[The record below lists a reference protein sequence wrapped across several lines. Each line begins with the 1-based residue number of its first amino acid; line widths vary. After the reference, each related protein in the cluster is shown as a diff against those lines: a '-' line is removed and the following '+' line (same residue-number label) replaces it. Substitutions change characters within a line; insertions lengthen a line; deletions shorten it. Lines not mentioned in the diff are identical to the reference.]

1 MVSMIIADDELIIRQ
16 GLMSINWSEYDIKVM
31 GIASNGDEALSMVI
45 SKRPQILFTD
55 IRMPGMD
62 GLKLIESA
70 KKHVPEIQSILLTG
84 YEDFNYA
91 RTAIMLGAIDYIL
104 KPSDPDEIIEAALKA
119 KNKIDEIV
127 RFRGLFNT
135 YKTPAVNNKVVSDIL
150 DYINNHYT
158 EDISLYSAAEYVH
171 MNHIYISRLFKKEVG
186 ETFLESLT
194 KVRLKRACELL
205 VNNELKIF
213 QSTQL

>member
-70 KKHVPEIQSILLTG
+70 KQTG
-84 YEDFNYA
+84 
-91 RTAIMLGAIDYIL
+91 
-104 KPSDPDEIIEAALKA
+104 
-119 KNKIDEIV
+119 
-127 RFRGLFNT
+127 
-135 YKTPAVNNKVVSDIL
+135 
-150 DYINNHYT
+150 
-158 EDISLYSAAEYVH
+158 LY
-171 MNHIYISRLFKKEVG
+171 N
-186 ETFLESLT
+186 
-194 KVRLKRACELL
+194 
-205 VNNELKIF
+205 
-213 QSTQL
+213 